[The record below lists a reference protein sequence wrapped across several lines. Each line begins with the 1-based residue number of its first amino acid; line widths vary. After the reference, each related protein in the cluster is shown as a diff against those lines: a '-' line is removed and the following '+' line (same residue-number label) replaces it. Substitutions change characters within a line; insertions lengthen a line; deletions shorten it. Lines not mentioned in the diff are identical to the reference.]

1 MSRREFPSSVGPGP
15 RQLAAG
21 VVAAGLL
28 VLLAVF
34 GVAGRLTSS
43 LSHTVRAAG
52 TVVVL
57 DRARGSGRSGLSYGS
72 GSRIASLHA
81 APLPGYYC
89 AAKGSSRE
97 IKLILTQERFDR
109 LVARGW
115 ALGAQAGATER
126 LTRLTCPRFGGDA
139 GDD

>member
-1 MSRREFPSSVGPGP
+1 VSRREFPSSVAPGA

-21 VVAAGLL
+21 VIVAVLL

-43 LSHTVRAAG
+43 LSHTVRSAG

-57 DRARGSGRSGLSYGS
+57 DRAGDSRRSGSLLGS
-72 GSRIASLHA
+72 GSRIAFLHA
-81 APLPGYYC
+81 APLPGYVC
-89 AAKGSSRE
+89 AAKGSLRE